1 MKDVRYPAEYTRT
14 IALPDGTPVILRPVR
29 PDDAPLL
36 QEAFTHL
43 SAETVYMRFLGP
55 LTVLTDER
63 ARQLAQMDYQQN
75 MGFIGAVQEAG
86 QERIV
91 AFARY
96 SIVPGEEP
104 GLAEVGIVVRDDYQ
118 NRGLGTQAI
127 RLLVIYARDHGV
139 KTLMGS
145 VHLLNERILHFVEHS
160 GVPYTK
166 KLVSGGVWEIRADLT
181 GLQ

>member
-1 MKDVRYPAEYTRT
+1 MEDIRYPAEY
-14 IALPDGTPVILRPVR
+14 IESIVLQDGTPVILRPIR

-55 LTVLTDER
+55 LTELTDDR
-63 ARQLAQMDYQQN
+63 ARQLAQIDYQQN
-75 MGFIGAVQEAG
+75 MGFVGAVQEGG

-127 RLLVIYARDHGV
+127 RLLVMYARDHGV
-139 KTLMGS
+139 KALTGS
-145 VHLLNERILHFVEHS
+145 VHVLNERILHFIERS
-160 GVPYTK
+160 GVPYQK